1 VGVDHL
7 PLAEGLNNVWVVL
20 AAALVVF
27 MEGGFGLLEAGF
39 VQAKNMGS
47 IILKVWMDLTA
58 GSLAYWAVG
67 FALMYGAD
75 RLGLFGLSG
84 FLLHGRSPVLPPDL
98 SPYAFWLFQAA
109 FAIAAVSIVSGA
121 VAERMRPR
129 AYLLFVLVMCGVI
142 YPISGHWV
150 WGGGFLGRLGME
162 DFAGSGVVHAV
173 GGWAA
178 LAAAL
183 ALGSRRGRWT
193 GGVATAPASLTLAA
207 AGCFILW
214 FGWFGFNTG
223 STLSATA
230 PSLGVVAVNTQ
241 LAAAAG
247 GLVGF
252 LWPLVRSERCDAPM
266 AMNGGLAGLVA
277 ITAGCAA
284 VTPTAAV
291 LIGALAGAL
300 VNVAFPLV
308 ERWRVDDPVGAI
320 AVHGFSGAWGVLA
333 VGLFAT
339 RGGLLFG
346 GGLHLL
352 AIQALGLCI
361 LSAWGFGATWLT
373 FKGLAATVGIRVTA
387 EEEAM
392 GLDAAWQVHAGL
404 GPDSAAD
411 PRPGGRA
418 AMDLVNVEDQSAD

>member
-1 VGVDHL
+1 M

-20 AAALVVF
+20 AAALVMF

-58 GSLAYWAVG
+58 GSLAYWLVG
-67 FALMYGAD
+67 FGLMYGAD
-75 RLGLFGLSG
+75 RLGLFGHTG
-84 FLLHGRSPVLPPDL
+84 FMVHGLIPRLPPDL

-109 FAIAAVSIVSGA
+109 FAIATVSIVSGA

-129 AYLLFVLVMCGVI
+129 AYLILVLVMCGVI

-150 WGGGFLGRLGME
+150 WGGGWLGHLGMR

-173 GGWAA
+173 GGWSA

-183 ALGSRRGRWT
+183 VLGSRRGRWT
-193 GGVATAPASLTLAA
+193 GSVSTKPASLTLAA

-214 FGWFGFNTG
+214 FGWFGFNAG

-230 PSLGVVAVNTQ
+230 PNLALVAINTQ

-252 LWPLVRSERCDAPM
+252 VWPLLRSERCDAPM

-277 ITAGCAA
+277 ITAGCAYVSPA
-284 VTPTAAV
+284 SAV
-291 LIGALAGAL
+291 LIGALAGVV
-300 VNVAFPLV
+300 VNLAFPLI
-308 ERWRVDDPVGAI
+308 ERLRVDDPVGAI
-320 AVHGFSGAWGVLA
+320 AVHGFNGVWGVLA

-339 RGGLLFG
+339 DGGLFHG

-352 AIQALGLCI
+352 GVQALGVVV
-361 LSAWGFGATWLT
+361 LSLWGFGATWVT
-373 FKGLAATVGIRVTA
+373 FKVLAATVGIRVSA
-387 EEEAM
+387 EDEAI
-392 GLDAAWQVHAGL
+392 GLDAAWRVHSGY
-404 GPDSAAD
+404 GPDDASDYAM
-411 PRPGGRA
+411 GGRA
-418 AMDLVNVEDQSAD
+418 SMEPVDVESAD

>member
-1 VGVDHL
+1 M

-20 AAALVVF
+20 AAALVMF

-58 GSLAYWAVG
+58 GSLAYWLLG
-67 FALMYGAD
+67 FGLMYGAD
-75 RLGLFGLSG
+75 RLGLFGHTG
-84 FLLHGRSPVLPPDL
+84 FMVHGLIPRLPPDL

-109 FAIAAVSIVSGA
+109 FAIATVSIVSGA

-129 AYLLFVLVMCGVI
+129 AYLILVLVMCGVI

-150 WGGGFLGRLGME
+150 WGGGWLGRLGMR

-173 GGWAA
+173 GGWSA

-183 ALGSRRGRWT
+183 VLGSRRGRWT
-193 GGVATAPASLTLAA
+193 GSVSTKPASLTLAA

-214 FGWFGFNTG
+214 FGWFGFNAG

-230 PSLGVVAVNTQ
+230 PNLALVAINTQ

-252 LWPLVRSERCDAPM
+252 VWPLLRSERCDAPM

-277 ITAGCAA
+277 ITAGCAYVSPA
-284 VTPTAAV
+284 SAV
-291 LIGALAGAL
+291 LIGALAGVV
-300 VNVAFPLV
+300 VNLAFPLI
-308 ERWRVDDPVGAI
+308 ERFRVDDPVGAI
-320 AVHGFSGAWGVLA
+320 AVHGFNGVWGVLA

-339 RGGLLFG
+339 DGGLFHG
-346 GGLHLL
+346 GGPHLL
-352 AIQALGLCI
+352 GVQALGVVV
-361 LSAWGFGATWLT
+361 LSLWGFGATWVT
-373 FKGLAATVGIRVTA
+373 CKVLAATVGIRVSA
-387 EEEAM
+387 EDEAI
-392 GLDAAWQVHAGL
+392 GLDAAWRVHSGY
-404 GPDSAAD
+404 GPDDASDYAT
-411 PRPGGRA
+411 GGRA
-418 AMDLVNVEDQSAD
+418 SLEPVDIESAD

>member
-1 VGVDHL
+1 L
-7 PLAEGLNNVWVVL
+7 AALAEGLNNVWVVL
-20 AAALVVF
+20 AAALVIF

-58 GSLAYWAVG
+58 GTLAYWFVG
-67 FALMYGAD
+67 FGLMYGAD
-75 RLGLFGLSG
+75 RAGLFGGTG
-84 FLLHGRSPVLPPDL
+84 FLLHGAIPLLPKAL
-98 SPYAFWLFQAA
+98 SPYAFWLFQTA

-129 AYLLFVLVMCGVI
+129 AYLLYVLVMCAVI
-142 YPISGHWV
+142 YPVAGHWV
-150 WGGGFLGRLGME
+150 WGGGWLGRLGME

-173 GGWAA
+173 GGWSA

-183 ALGSRRGRWT
+183 VLGSRRGRWT
-193 GGVATAPASLTLAA
+193 GSVSTSPASLTLAA

-214 FGWFGFNTG
+214 FGWFGFNAG

-230 PSLGVVAVNTQ
+230 PVLGLVAVNTQ

-252 LWPLVRSERCDAPM
+252 VWPLLHSERCDAPM

-277 ITAGCAA
+277 ITAGCAF
-284 VTPTAAV
+284 VSPLSAV
-291 LIGALAGAL
+291 LIGAVAGAV

-320 AVHGFSGAWGVLA
+320 AVHGFNGAWGVLA

-339 RGGLLFG
+339 RGGLFSG

-352 AIQALGLCI
+352 AVQALGLVA
-361 LSAWGFGATWLT
+361 LSAWGFGATWLC
-373 FKGLAATVGIRVTA
+373 FKALAATVGIRVSA
-387 EEEAM
+387 EDEAM
-392 GLDAAWQVHAGL
+392 GLDVAWRIHSGVEADAGSGDL
-404 GPDSAAD
+404 GGPGLDLGGMESETAD
-411 PRPGGRA
+411 
-418 AMDLVNVEDQSAD
+418 

>member
-1 VGVDHL
+1 M
-7 PLAEGLNNVWVVL
+7 PLAEGLNTVWVVL
-20 AAALVVF
+20 AAALVIF

-39 VQAKNMGS
+39 VQTKSMGS

-58 GSLAYWAVG
+58 GSLAFWLVG
-67 FALMYGAD
+67 FGLMFGAD
-75 RLGLFGLSG
+75 RLGIFGRSG
-84 FLLHGRSPVLPPDL
+84 FLLHGLAALTSLPPAL
-98 SPYAFWLFQAA
+98 SPYAFWLFQVA

-150 WGGGFLGRLGME
+150 WGGGWLGRLGMQ

-178 LAAAL
+178 LAGAL
-183 ALGSRRGRWT
+183 VLGSRRGRWT
-193 GGVATAPASLTLAA
+193 GAVSTHPASLTLAA

-214 FGWFGFNTG
+214 FGWFGFNAG

-230 PSLGVVAVNTQ
+230 PALALVAVNTQ

-252 LWPLVRSERCDAPM
+252 LWPLLQSERCDAPM

-277 ITAGCAA
+277 ITAGCAF
-284 VTPTAAV
+284 VSPLSAV
-291 LIGALAGAL
+291 LIGALAGGI
-300 VNVAFPLV
+300 VNIAFPLV

-320 AVHGFSGAWGVLA
+320 AVHGFNGAWGVLA
-333 VGLFAT
+333 VGFFAT
-339 RGGLLFG
+339 KGGLFMG
-346 GGLHLL
+346 GGAHLL
-352 AIQALGLCI
+352 VVQAIGLIALSL
-361 LSAWGFGATWLT
+361 WGFGATWLC
-373 FKGLAATVGIRVTA
+373 FKGLAATVGLRVSA

-392 GLDAAWQVHAGL
+392 GLDVAWRIHSGIEADAG
-404 GPDSAAD
+404 AD
-411 PRPGGRA
+411 GLLRVPGG
-418 AMDLVNVEDQSAD
+418 MELLEEPAD

>member
-1 VGVDHL
+1 M

-20 AAALVVF
+20 AAALVMF

-58 GSLAYWAVG
+58 GSLAYWLVG
-67 FALMYGAD
+67 FGLMYGAD
-75 RLGLFGLSG
+75 RLGLFGRTG
-84 FLLHGRSPVLPPDL
+84 FLLHGAIPALPPNL

-129 AYLLFVLVMCGVI
+129 AYLIFVLVMCGVI

-150 WGGGFLGRLGME
+150 WGGGWLGRLGMK

-183 ALGSRRGRWT
+183 VLGSRRGRWT
-193 GGVATAPASLTLAA
+193 GSVSTTPASLTLAA

-214 FGWFGFNTG
+214 FGWFGFNAG

-230 PSLGVVAVNTQ
+230 PNLALVAMNTQ

-252 LWPLVRSERCDAPM
+252 LVPLLRSERCDAPM

-277 ITAGCAA
+277 ITAGCAY
-284 VTPTAAV
+284 VSPVSAA
-291 LIGALAGAL
+291 LIGALAGVL

-308 ERWRVDDPVGAI
+308 ERLRVDDPVGAI
-320 AVHGFSGAWGVLA
+320 AVHGFNGVWGVLA
-333 VGLFAT
+333 VGIFAT
-339 RGGLLFG
+339 DGGLLHG
-346 GGLHLL
+346 GGWHLL
-352 AIQALGLCI
+352 GVQALGI
-361 LSAWGFGATWLT
+361 VVLSLWGFGATWVA
-373 FKGLAATVGIRVTA
+373 FKALAATVGVRVTP

-392 GLDAAWQVHAGL
+392 GLDAAWRVHAGY
-404 GPDSAAD
+404 GPDDASDYSLGQAGVRTVD
-411 PRPGGRA
+411 V
-418 AMDLVNVEDQSAD
+418 DIESAD